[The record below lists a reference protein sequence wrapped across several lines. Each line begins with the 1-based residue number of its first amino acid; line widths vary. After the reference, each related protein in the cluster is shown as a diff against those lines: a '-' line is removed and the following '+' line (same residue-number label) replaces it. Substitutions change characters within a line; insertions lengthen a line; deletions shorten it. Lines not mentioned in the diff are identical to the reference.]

1 MSELVLY
8 HAVPSRSITTHW
20 MLEEIGVPYR
30 IERLSL
36 ETQENRQPEYLAV
49 NPLGKVPALRHGDT
63 VVTETAAIC
72 AYLAETF
79 PEAGLDVP
87 VGSPHRGAYLRWLFF
102 APVTLEPA
110 VLWRTVEASKLAADY
125 QPFADLDEVAG
136 VLADTLRGR
145 EFIVG
150 DHFSAADVMIG
161 ASIMWG
167 TRLMPVMPKH
177 PELLE
182 YWHRLEQRPAWQR
195 SFGEDEQIMQ
205 AKAAQTES

>member
-1 MSELVLY
+1 MSDLVLY

-20 MLEEIGVPYR
+20 MLEELGVPYR
-30 IERLSL
+30 IELLSL
-36 ETQENRQPEYLAV
+36 EAEEHKRPDYLAV
-49 NPLGKVPALRHGDT
+49 NPLGKVPALKHGDT

-87 VGSPHRGAYLRWLFF
+87 VGSPHRGSYLRWLFL

-110 VLWRTVEASKLAADY
+110 ILWRTLDVPKDAEY
-125 QPFADLDEVAG
+125 QPFADLDAVAAMM
-136 VLADTLRGR
+136 ADALRGK

-167 TRLMPVMPKH
+167 TRLMPVLPKL

-182 YWHRLEQRPAWQR
+182 YWGRLEQRPAWQR
-195 SFGEDEQIMQ
+195 SFGEDQKIMQ
-205 AKAAQTES
+205 AKAAAAES

>member
-8 HAVPSRSITTHW
+8 HALPSRSITTHW

-30 IERLSL
+30 IELLSL
-36 ETQENRQPEYLAV
+36 EAEEHKRPEYLAV
-49 NPLGKVPALRHGDT
+49 NPLGKVPALKHGAT

-72 AYLAETF
+72 AYLAEAF
-79 PEAGLDVP
+79 PEAGLDIP
-87 VGSPHRGAYLRWLFF
+87 VGSPDRGAYLRWLFF

-110 VLWRTVEASKLAADY
+110 VLWRTLDASKQSAEY
-125 QPFADLDEVAG
+125 QPFADLDAVAA
-136 VLADTLRGR
+136 VVARALCGR

-150 DHFSAADVMIG
+150 DQFSAADVMLG
-161 ASIMWG
+161 AAIMWG

-182 YWHRLEQRPAWQR
+182 YWSRLEQRPAWQR
-195 SFGEDEQIMQ
+195 SFGEDQKIMQ
-205 AKAAQTES
+205 AKAAQGGP